1 MAYVTQRGARF
12 TGYYRDNRG
21 KKYSAGTFDTRDEA
35 LKTAERAEQA
45 GGEGQYRLTT
55 PLSEYVETWVKTADL
70 LPLTKKNYILTLR
83 THVLPYLGKK
93 PVGQIS
99 RADVRQMLDSLRIA
113 GKSAALRRQAK
124 ASLGSA
130 LQELVELDQLDINP
144 THKISIKSVQE
155 TAVRDII
162 SPTEFKQIIQ
172 SLPTPSAQLFAQT
185 LIATGLRFGEATE
198 LRVKD
203 FNPTTQE
210 LYVQRRVTELGAQ
223 NNNGDRFQVIAGTKS
238 GRRRI
243 VTVSVELS
251 KLLSD
256 HIAMHEGFP
265 ETLLFSKAVVLPPQT
280 MPSRTTSNFSG
291 HLPKDSW
298 RRMWKTAVH
307 SAGLDWLPRTHDL
320 RHANATTLLKNGVD
334 LHEVKERLGHSSIRT
349 TEVYLHR
356 LKHQQSKASQ
366 AVAEFL

>member
-1 MAYVTQRGARF
+1 MAYATQRGDRF

-21 KKYSAGTFDTRDEA
+21 KKYSAGTFDSRDEA
-35 LKTAERAEQA
+35 LQSAERAENA
-45 GGEGQYRLTT
+45 GGEGKYRLTMT
-55 PLSEYVETWVKTADL
+55 LSEYVESWIQTADL
-70 LPLTKKNYILTLR
+70 LPLTKKNYLFTLR
-83 THVLPYLGKK
+83 AHVLPYLGRK

-99 RADVRQMLDSLRIA
+99 RADVRQMLDSLRLT

-130 LQELVELDQLDINP
+130 LQDLVELDQLDINP
-144 THKISIKSVQE
+144 THKISIKSIQE

-162 SPTEFKQIIQ
+162 SPTEFKQVIT
-172 SLPTPSAQLFAQT
+172 SLPTDGARLLAQT
-185 LIATGLRFGEATE
+185 LIATGARFGEATE

-203 FNPTTQE
+203 FNPSTQE
-210 LYVQRRVTELGAQ
+210 LYIQRRVTELGAQ
-223 NNNGDRFQVIAGTKS
+223 NNNGERFQVIAGTKS

-243 VTVSVELS
+243 VVVSVELS

-256 HIAMHEGFP
+256 HIRQLQASP
-265 ETLLFSKAVVLPPQT
+265 DTLLFSKAVVLPQQT
-280 MPSRTTSNFSG
+280 LPARTTANFSG

-298 RRMWKTAVH
+298 RRVWKSAVK
-307 SAGLDWLPRTHDL
+307 SAGMDWLPRTHDL